1 LWHNKEM
8 NMPNKFI
15 RNLSTEE
22 ISRLEQL
29 WQTSDNF
36 RLRNRSQAILLSF
49 QKVSIDE
56 IAKICQVGRD
66 AVSSWIRKWEKRGEA
81 GLKDEPKSGR
91 PPKLSAIEE
100 EEALKLALKM
110 PNAPNRQLAEIKKQT
125 GKEVSRGILKRVLKK
140 NIGGNESNEEKP
152 RNTIKKSSSEPNGN

>member
-15 RNLSTEE
+15 RNLSAEE

-49 QKVSIDE
+49 QKVSMDE

-66 AVSSWIRKWEKRGEA
+66 AVSSWIRKWESRGEA

-91 PPKLSAIEE
+91 RPKLSAAEE
-100 EEALKLALKM
+100 EQALRLALKL